1 MQNSAEIILII
12 IIKGQKRENPLK
24 DLPRISH
31 ILNVDTDS
39 TRTSGVTHLG
49 PDIGRSYL
57 RWDEYDLFLKT
68 KFLRLNTVCW
78 LEFTVQERNE
88 KHFIHK
94 SLSLTINYAPIAKR
108 TLLFLINLKNF
119 IYFKQDDFAG
129 SRISAVL

>member
-1 MQNSAEIILII
+1 MII
-12 IIKGQKRENPLK
+12 IIKGQNRENPLK

-88 KHFIHK
+88 KHFIPK
-94 SLSLTINYAPIAKR
+94 SLSLTINCAPISK
-108 TLLFLINLKNF
+108 
-119 IYFKQDDFAG
+119 
-129 SRISAVL
+129 